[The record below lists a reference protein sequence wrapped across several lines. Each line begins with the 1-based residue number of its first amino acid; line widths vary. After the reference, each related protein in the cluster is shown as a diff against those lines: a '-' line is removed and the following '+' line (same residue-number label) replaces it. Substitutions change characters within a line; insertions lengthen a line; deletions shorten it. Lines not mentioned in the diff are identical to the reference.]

1 MLSFLLSRL
10 SIAVATIFVVVTAVF
25 FLSRLTGDAVTLLVP
40 MDATP
45 ETIEQIKI
53 SLGLDKPLFVQYFN
67 FIIKTAQGD
76 LGISYASRE
85 YVVTLIMERTLPSF
99 YLTGVSIIFSLI
111 ISLPLGLWAGVH
123 SGTIIDAVIRGFA
136 FIAQALPSFFLAVL
150 LVRFVAGNV
159 SWMPS
164 GGNEKWSSV
173 ILPAF
178 TLAMFLAPAIIRLLR
193 SSMIE
198 VMQSDYIRFAR
209 LKGLSETKI
218 IWKHALKNASIPI
231 LALTG
236 LYAALSITIAV
247 VVEVI
252 FAWPGLG
259 QLAYSAI
266 VNRDFAVL
274 QGIVIVA
281 TITTVSLSFFVDW
294 ISAIIDP
301 RLKNIEG
308 TH

>member
-10 SIAVATIFVVVTAVF
+10 GIAVATIFVVVTAVF

-308 TH
+308 TR